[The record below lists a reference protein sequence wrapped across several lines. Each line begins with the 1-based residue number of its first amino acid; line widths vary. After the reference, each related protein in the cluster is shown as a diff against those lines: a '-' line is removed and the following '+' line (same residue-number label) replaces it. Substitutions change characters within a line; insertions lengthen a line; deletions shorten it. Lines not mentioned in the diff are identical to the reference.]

1 MMPRDGSMYPLRSR
15 REYPSCWQRWY
26 LNKTS
31 RALAIRAAVGC
42 GSSYTDDMD
51 RDHKNLIAND
61 VTIVREPVQEP
72 YGEMLVFSDLYGN
85 LWDMIGPS
93 ATN

>member
-1 MMPRDGSMYPLRSR
+1 
-15 REYPSCWQRWY
+15 
-26 LNKTS
+26 
-31 RALAIRAAVGC
+31 
-42 GSSYTDDMD
+42 MD